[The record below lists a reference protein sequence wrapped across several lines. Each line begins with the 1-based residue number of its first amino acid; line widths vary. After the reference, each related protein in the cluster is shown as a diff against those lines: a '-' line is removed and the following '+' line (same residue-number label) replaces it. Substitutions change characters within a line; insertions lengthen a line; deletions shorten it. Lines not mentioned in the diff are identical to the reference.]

1 MIRGTFGDNCEIFFP
16 IALITREGENLSV
29 DAMLDTEFTEFL
41 AINKQDVEGLN
52 WAYFDQKEMLTA
64 RGLANFDIYL
74 GKVLINER
82 EFEVPVF
89 AGDDIQEIL
98 IGSQWLKEFDLMAR
112 YRQEELKL
120 Q

>member
-16 IALITREGENLSV
+16 IDLITGESENLSV
-29 DAMLDTEFTEFL
+29 DAMLDTGFTEFL

-52 WAYFDQKEMLTA
+52 WAYFDQEEMLTA

-74 GKVLINER
+74 GN
-82 EFEVPVF
+82 
-89 AGDDIQEIL
+89 
-98 IGSQWLKEFDLMAR
+98 GSQWLKELDLMVR

>member
-1 MIRGTFGDNCEIFFP
+1 MWNDLIRGTFGDNCEIFFP
-16 IALITREGENLSV
+16 IALITGEGENLSV

-98 IGSQWLKEFDLMAR
+98 IGSQWLKEFDLMVR
-112 YRQEELKL
+112 YRQE
-120 Q
+120 